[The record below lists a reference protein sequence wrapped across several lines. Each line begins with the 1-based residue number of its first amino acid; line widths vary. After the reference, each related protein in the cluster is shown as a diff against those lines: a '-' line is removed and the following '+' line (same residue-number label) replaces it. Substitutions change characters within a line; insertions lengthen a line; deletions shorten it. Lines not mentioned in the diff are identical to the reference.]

1 VLKFIFWSLLC
12 LNGLLLAYSQG
23 LLGNYNGNEHEPAR
37 LRNQQ
42 GTDKLRLMPAPGPGP
57 GASPLPVAETPA
69 PAPTTACIETGSFSV
84 AEARR
89 FEAKLAPLRLGE
101 RQSRLSLATTNATSH
116 IVFIPPQGSKE
127 AAERKAGELK
137 DLGVADYFIVSDNSA
152 LKWGISLG
160 VFKTEAAAQTL
171 LASLGKQGVHSAR
184 LAARGAQ
191 PSKLA
196 FRFSAIDAA
205 TRAQIDD
212 ISGPFAGVETRNCE

>member
-23 LLGNYNGNEHEPAR
+23 LLGSYNGNEREPAR
-37 LRNQQ
+37 LRNQM
-42 GTDKLRLMPAPGPGP
+42 GTDKLRLV
-57 GASPLPVAETPA
+57 PVPA
-69 PAPTTACIETGSFSV
+69 PAAGAVPVVDAATAKPAILACIEAGSFSA

-89 FEAKLAPLRLGE
+89 FEAKLAPLQLGE
-101 RQSRLSLATTNATSH
+101 RQARHNLATTDATSH

-137 DLGVADYFIVSDNSA
+137 NLGVSDYFIVSDNSS
-152 LKWGISLG
+152 LRWGISLG
-160 VFKTEAAAQTL
+160 VFKSEAAAQAL
-171 LASLGKQGVHSAR
+171 LSTLGKQGVHSAR
-184 LAARGAQ
+184 MAARGAQ

-205 TRAQIDD
+205 TRAKIDA
-212 ISGPFAGVETRNCE
+212 ITGPFAGVETRNCD